1 MKLCVFINGTN
12 CVGKTSLAKTLIS
25 LYGGGNSQIAKYLT
39 LCKNSRIAFAG
50 HYHEESR
57 YGGVDGFNSTK
68 CLAEVVENALRE
80 HDIVVCEGSYFHTI
94 GLNLTN
100 AMFKADKH
108 LVVYLYAPVEVLNAR
123 LIARGGKP
131 ITPIMVSKQKQCLVA
146 ARKWASMGVP
156 VLSFDTSAVPTEEI
170 AAAVGKK
177 MDELCGLHTT
187 IG

>member
-1 MKLCVFINGTN
+1 MKLCVFFNGTN
-12 CVGKTSLAKTLIS
+12 CVGKTSLAKSLAN
-25 LYGGGNSQIAKYLT
+25 LYGGGNSQITKHLT
-39 LCKNSRIAFAG
+39 LCRNNKIAFAG
-50 HYHEESR
+50 HYREGSR

-68 CLAEVVENALRE
+68 CLAEVVEQALAVS
-80 HDIVVCEGSYFHTI
+80 DVVVCEGSYFHTI

-156 VLSFDTSAVPTEEI
+156 VLSFDTSKNSPEEI
-170 AAAVGKK
+170 AEAVGRKI
-177 MDELCGLHTT
+177 DELCGRNTT
-187 IG
+187 TK